1 MSKLT
6 RKLDIQR
13 IRRENKITQKELAR
27 LTDYPQGFISKME
40 SGKVSTPD
48 AFIEKVKKAL
58 KIKNINDYVMFVGPE
73 AEAEEETQ
81 DAQSTELTE
90 KMMIERLFNLLEKRE
105 ARIEKL
111 ERENDEL
118 RRENAELKR

>member
-48 AFIEKVKKAL
+48 AFIEKVKKAESL
-58 KIKNINDYVMFVGPE
+58 GIPILDEEAFRALLPGGSLPAAPQNDE
-73 AEAEEETQ
+73 
-81 DAQSTELTE
+81 TELT
-90 KMMIERLFNLLEKRE
+90 LF
-105 ARIEKL
+105 
-111 ERENDEL
+111 
-118 RRENAELKR
+118 